1 MDPLYLRVEREIVE
15 KIAQG
20 DFAIGD
26 LLPTEAELRET
37 YGVSRDT
44 IRKALRRIHDRGM
57 IERRTSAGTRVVSAS
72 PVSGYE
78 PIVQSSDDIV
88 ALVAETRIRVAS
100 SGVVKAD
107 RELARR
113 LRCRV
118 GKEWFCLSGLRVRRG
133 GSNELLCWSDQ
144 YLRPDLNRETLTKG
158 TFEAAEMRGQRI
170 EQEITAELL
179 DETRAAALSA
189 TPGSPALVVTRRHFK
204 GRRALSVGI
213 HIHPADRYS
222 IRSVVDGLGHREP
235 KG

>member
-1 MDPLYLRVEREIVE
+1 MSRETKTEPLYLRVEQEIVE

-72 PVSGYE
+72 PISGYE
-78 PIVQSSDDIV
+78 PIVQSPDDIV
-88 ALVAETRIRVAS
+88 ALVAETRIRVVS

-113 LRCRV
+113 LRCRI
-118 GKEWFCLSGLRVRRG
+118 GKEWFCLSGPRVRRG
-133 GSNELLCWSDQ
+133 GSKVIGRIGFRVQS
-144 YLRPDLNRETLTKG
+144 PDC
-158 TFEAAEMRGQRI
+158 
-170 EQEITAELL
+170 
-179 DETRAAALSA
+179 S
-189 TPGSPALVVTRRHFK
+189 GS
-204 GRRALSVGI
+204 
-213 HIHPADRYS
+213 
-222 IRSVVDGLGHREP
+222 
-235 KG
+235 